1 MNISF
6 SSSWLYQGSTHS
18 LVRDWLEPQTRW
30 SNSKTDSHLE
40 KAFFSR
46 SPVFYFFQLPIFLL
60 RFIPLLVIVTTF
72 ELNKSL
78 QNIICHISTNTMIKK
93 GIFSVMS
100 SLTTLVQVWKAPPE
114 AAVVILNCTYV
125 VELEKTLKCFRME
138 SEKLISNY
146 TPNPRSKE
154 NDLENDFNYGNNVIS
169 ASAEVRKGFLRKV
182 YGILTVQLL
191 MTCGVSGTAFITKR
205 PSNSEF

>member
-40 KAFFSR
+40 NAFFSR

-100 SLTTLVQVWKAPPE
+100 SLTTLVQVWKAPLSCCGDSKLYLCSWVGKNIE
-114 AAVVILNCTYV
+114 MFQNGIGKIDF
-125 VELEKTLKCFRME
+125 ELHSE
-138 SEKLISNY
+138 SEVKRK
-146 TPNPRSKE
+146 RSRE
-154 NDLENDFNYGNNVIS
+154 WFQ
-169 ASAEVRKGFLRKV
+169 LR
-182 YGILTVQLL
+182 
-191 MTCGVSGTAFITKR
+191 
-205 PSNSEF
+205 E